1 MKVGTV
7 KRLLAIAAATMLGL
21 LVGAAQAAAPPNR
34 YVHVGVNEA
43 KQAEVA
49 KKVPITK
56 KRGQREQS
64 VASLE
69 SGDLGPIKAGQ
80 TIRGQ
85 GEVEVSVTCTESM
98 PQCVGKI
105 YKFSPHVEAQFVLA
119 DSPTSSHGER
129 LGKPIKRTCSQDYPN
144 RNHHCVLVLDRT
156 DVARRS
162 CSDCSL
168 NIVLTAWDDKA
179 QSNNVLVIGGDSDH
193 GIEQGRASISAAV
206 FRSSAAK
213 KVTRTYHSTTPLVKS
228 AEVVDSS
235 SDSQE
240 TALGS
245 VRIDDLQ
252 QGEALIVTATA
263 HTNIG
268 ELGYNVLTQG
278 EVVVSE
284 KGPNSTDN
292 SGTPV
297 RAVSKNGK
305 ISVQNGFN
313 CTQGAS
319 DYRNPCEI
327 HKVGAAYMVNPAVS
341 EPNHGQGHEVPLYV
355 NLIGSFG
362 AEYGKPF
369 HQGDRVKVRSV
380 DVRVQRIPAG

>member
-1 MKVGTV
+1 MR
-7 KRLLAIAAATMLGL
+7 RLLPIAPVAALAL
-21 LVGAAQAAAPPNR
+21 LAVAAHAAAPPNR

-49 KKVPITK
+49 KKVIITR

-85 GEVEVSVTCTESM
+85 GEVEVSVTCTEPM

-105 YKFSPHVEAQFVLA
+105 YKYSPHVEAQFVLA
-119 DSPTSSHGER
+119 DSPLSSRGEK
-129 LGKPIKRTCSQDYPN
+129 LGKPVGLTCSQDYPN

-156 DVARRS
+156 DLARHS
-162 CSDCSL
+162 CASCSL
-168 NIVLTAWDDKA
+168 NIVLTAWNEKA
-179 QSNNVLVIGGDSDH
+179 GSNNVLVVGGDSDH

-206 FRSSAAK
+206 FRSSAARG
-213 KVTRTYHSTTPLVKS
+213 VTRTYHSTKPLVRK
-228 AEVVDSS
+228 ADVVDSS
-235 SDSQE
+235 SDSEE

-263 HTNIG
+263 RTGIDG
-268 ELGYNVLTQG
+268 LGYNVLTQG
-278 EVVVSE
+278 ELVVSE
-284 KGPNSTDN
+284 KGPSSSDN

-297 RAVSKNGK
+297 QAVSKNGK

-313 CTQGAS
+313 CTQGSSAF
-319 DYRNPCEI
+319 RNPCEI
-327 HKVGAAYMVNPAVS
+327 RKVGTAYMVNPAVT
-341 EPNHGQGHEVPLYV
+341 EPNHGKGGSVPLYV

-369 HQGDRVKVRSV
+369 RSGDKVQVRSV
-380 DVRVQRIPAG
+380 DIRVKRIPAG